1 MCEIFSIFCRSSF
14 IKNFIMKILI
24 LLFFGALKSR
34 KLKYLET
41 HLFKKNFAHRF
52 EDHICT
58 NKLEEFFCR
67 KCFFQRLAAFFTT
80 AKPLIWASFFPTKNQ
95 FHTFFQVR
103 LFNFNALSKTCF
115 KNFFEK

>member
-1 MCEIFSIFCRSSF
+1 
-14 IKNFIMKILI
+14 MKILI

-41 HLFKKNFAHRF
+41 HLFKKNSAHRF

-95 FHTFFQVR
+95 FHTFFKCDYLILMHYQKH
-103 LFNFNALSKTCF
+103 ALRISL
-115 KNFFEK
+115 KNDFTLLNKPLEPNKLP